1 MKINKRSVSDSQ
13 IDEKRDDKE
22 KRKKTVIVFV
32 ICFLLVLFSLFISPF
47 FNISPPYSWAKTGLT
62 TAITPKNLERTQN
75 LFISGVLMGDD
86 VDEKEIVLQ
95 VTDDEGNLM
104 TTYKATTDGDG
115 FYDYTW
121 SIPAGCSIGKHDIT
135 ASYEL
140 LSDTENFMVKLAAP
154 QEYGEKYFN

>member
-1 MKINKRSVSDSQ
+1 
-13 IDEKRDDKE
+13 
-22 KRKKTVIVFV
+22 
-32 ICFLLVLFSLFISPF
+32 
-47 FNISPPYSWAKTGLT
+47 
-62 TAITPKNLERTQN
+62 
-75 LFISGVLMGDD
+75 MGDD

-104 TTYKATTDGDG
+104 TTYTSTTDEDG

-121 SIPAGCSIGKHDIT
+121 EIPAGCSIGKHDIT

-154 QEYGEKYFN
+154 QEYGGKITHLRAQIPL